1 MHFSTMLLRPPCTIS
16 VTFSMAFAI
25 VATSMYKYPSFST
38 GGWNAKGSLKDVDRI
53 RWLNMPGVSADAGL
67 TGNLTFSR
75 LIDVGLLDPGPCRST
90 RASERCVPTSRTSFS
105 ACSQ

>member
-1 MHFSTMLLRPPCTIS
+1 
-16 VTFSMAFAI
+16 
-25 VATSMYKYPSFST
+25 
-38 GGWNAKGSLKDVDRI
+38 
-53 RWLNMPGVSADAGL
+53 MPGVSADAGL